1 MVSEGRECPE
11 AQQAGAREDIN
22 LSLRLPL
29 ISSKWLPSDETNRL
43 QRAREPP
50 GSTVLRIQPPGRG
63 GGPGSLERSWR
74 GKWRKPAHSPHITLP
89 LHFPEVL
96 GSPSRFSP
104 PVLMLSVS
112 LLSSV
117 SSLSVPS
124 HRAIGTKGLLH
135 LPAAAPPTR
144 SAQLHFSIQWARSSS
159 VTLSPSPAGAL
170 PAVSQLPSGTGNLSG
185 TNILKSRFE
194 VANLSLIYP
203 FT

>member
-22 LSLRLPL
+22 LSLCLPL

-43 QRAREPP
+43 QRAQEPL

-63 GGPGSLERSWR
+63 GGLGSSKRSWR

-89 LHFPEVL
+89 LRFPEVL
-96 GSPSRFSP
+96 GSPSRSSP

-144 SAQLHFSIQWARSSS
+144 STQLHFSIQWARSSS

-170 PAVSQLPSGTGNLSG
+170 PAVSQLPSGTGNLSS
-185 TNILKSRFE
+185 TNILKSCFE